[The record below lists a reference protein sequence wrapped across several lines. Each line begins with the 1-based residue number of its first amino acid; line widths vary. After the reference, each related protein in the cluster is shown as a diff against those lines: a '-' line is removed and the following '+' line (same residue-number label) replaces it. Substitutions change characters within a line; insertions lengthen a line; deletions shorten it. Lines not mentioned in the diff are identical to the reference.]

1 MEQRAL
7 EEQEKRERAERVRK
21 LREERQVDLFVPQQM
36 CKVKNI
42 TALRITL

>member
-21 LREERQVDLFVPQQM
+21 LREERQVDLFVPQHTY
-36 CKVKNI
+36 KVKNI
-42 TALRITL
+42 TAL